1 MRIHHGLSARRESE
15 KVPISRPWIFNT
27 DEQTVLQSEG
37 LTSAPSGGASA
48 KKIWPSSKVNDKLDI
63 GQFSKK
69 IEVRYFD
76 KAKGKGLIAK
86 EDIGEREIIWKEDPF
101 IIAPEW

>member
-1 MRIHHGLSARRESE
+1 M
-15 KVPISRPWIFNT
+15 
-27 DEQTVLQSEG
+27 
-37 LTSAPSGGASA
+37 
-48 KKIWPSSKVNDKLDI
+48 NDKLNI

-86 EDIGEREIIWKEDPF
+86 EDIGEREIIWKENPF

>member
-1 MRIHHGLSARRESE
+1 MY
-15 KVPISRPWIFNT
+15 KT
-27 DEQTVLQSEG
+27 DEQIVLQSEG

-48 KKIWPSSKVNDKLDI
+48 KRIWPSSKVIDKLDI
-63 GQFSKK
+63 SQFSKK

-76 KAKGKGLIAK
+76 KVKGKGLVAK

>member
-1 MRIHHGLSARRESE
+1 ML
-15 KVPISRPWIFNT
+15 
-27 DEQTVLQSEG
+27 TVLQSEG
-37 LTSAPSGGASA
+37 LTPAPSSGSSA
-48 KKIWPSSKVNDKLDI
+48 RKIWPSSKVNGKLNI

-76 KAKGKGLIAK
+76 KAKGKGLAAK
-86 EDIGEREIIWKEDPF
+86 EDIDEREILWVEDPF